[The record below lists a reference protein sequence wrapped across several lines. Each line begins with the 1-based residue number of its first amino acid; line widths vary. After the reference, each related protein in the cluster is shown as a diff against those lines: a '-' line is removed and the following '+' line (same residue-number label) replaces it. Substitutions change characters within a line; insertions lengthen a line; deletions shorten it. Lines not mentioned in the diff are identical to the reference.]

1 MSEQKDLL
9 DKIRFED
16 SKIFDKINQHDE
28 NAISELYDKYAQVL
42 FNFLMRLLRSV
53 EDAENIL
60 HDVLI
65 ELWNNPKKFQDAST
79 SLFCYLVHATHK
91 RAIASERSKHLKRIS
106 QQNPENILPI
116 YSECVLSDAQ
126 KLIIPKDFLQ
136 SLISLLQQISN
147 DEHQILSLGFYDGL
161 SESEISK
168 RLKIPAW
175 TVNWSLRKMLSSIS
189 GLIFGERKN
198 SDEQHKNFLELCAG
212 YAVGVLDNKLEY
224 ENHLASGCEICRDE
238 LYRFEN
244 ALAILT
250 FAIPNVTVS
259 SELKE
264 RILFSAKL
272 TDVVKSTIEVQPSV
286 KESIL
291 ENEGKGNE
299 LKTKPMK
306 LLIAG
311 IIVGILIVAGGW
323 YVYHLHKTIQRLT
336 EIEKNKIFQI
346 QNDDQRS
353 SSILEVLKSPNIE
366 IVHLKS
372 PEKDEVAIGKL
383 FWDPV
388 SRIAVLNISRLPILD
403 ENNNYQFWLR
413 KDEEYISI
421 GVLSNKVEGTNDYFI
436 RIQLPRDVA
445 RNDIKSFEITME
457 PMGGSVEPTG
467 KVFLH
472 GDVR

>member
-1 MSEQKDLL
+1 
-9 DKIRFED
+9 
-16 SKIFDKINQHDE
+16 
-28 NAISELYDKYAQVL
+28 
-42 FNFLMRLLRSV
+42 
-53 EDAENIL
+53 
-60 HDVLI
+60 
-65 ELWNNPKKFQDAST
+65 
-79 SLFCYLVHATHK
+79 
-91 RAIASERSKHLKRIS
+91 
-106 QQNPENILPI
+106 
-116 YSECVLSDAQ
+116 
-126 KLIIPKDFLQ
+126 
-136 SLISLLQQISN
+136 
-147 DEHQILSLGFYDGL
+147 
-161 SESEISK
+161 
-168 RLKIPAW
+168 
-175 TVNWSLRKMLSSIS
+175 
-189 GLIFGERKN
+189 
-198 SDEQHKNFLELCAG
+198 
-212 YAVGVLDNKLEY
+212 
-224 ENHLASGCEICRDE
+224 
-238 LYRFEN
+238 
-244 ALAILT
+244 LT